1 MLTLDLV
8 GYSDAELKQTIAD
21 HCGQLGAVMEV
32 TIYRAATPQ
41 HRPLALVKMSDA
53 DEVSRLAATF
63 GDATLGNA
71 VVIQLQQEAR
81 VPSFLR
87 RF

>member
-1 MLTLDLV
+1 MLTLDLI
-8 GYSDAELKQTIAD
+8 GFSDAELEQTIAE
-21 HCGQLGAVMEV
+21 HCAQLGAVTEV
-32 TIYRAATPQ
+32 TIYRSAAPQ
-41 HRPLALVKMSDA
+41 ARPIALVKMSGV
-53 DEVSRLAATF
+53 DEVSQLAAVL

-71 VVIQLQQEAR
+71 VLIQLQQEAR

>member
-1 MLTLDLV
+1 MLTLDLI
-8 GYSDAELKQTIAD
+8 GYSDAELKQLIAE
-21 HCGQLGAVMEV
+21 HCAQLGAVTDV
-32 TIYRAATPQ
+32 TIYRAAAP
-41 HRPLALVKMSDA
+41 HARPLALVKMA
-53 DEVSRLAATF
+53 GAEEVSRLAATF

-71 VVIQLQQEAR
+71 VLIQLQQEAR

>member
-8 GYSDAELKQTIAD
+8 GYSDAELKQAIAE
-21 HCGQLGAVMEV
+21 HCAQLGVVTEV
-32 TIYRAATPQ
+32 TIYRAAAPQ
-41 HRPLALVKMSDA
+41 ERPFALVRMA
-53 DEVSRLAATF
+53 GVDEVSRLAATF

-71 VVIQLQQEAR
+71 VLIQLQQEAR

>member
-8 GYSDAELKQTIAD
+8 GYSDTELEQAIAE
-21 HCGQLGAVMEV
+21 HCAQLGAVAEV
-32 TIYRAATPQ
+32 TIYRSSAPRAKPI
-41 HRPLALVKMSDA
+41 ALVKMSGEEAVDQ
-53 DEVSRLAATF
+53 LAATL

-71 VVIQLQQEAR
+71 VLIQLQQEAR
-81 VPSFLR
+81 VPAFLR

>member
-8 GYSDAELKQTIAD
+8 GYTDAELKQAIAE
-21 HCGQLGAVMEV
+21 HCARLGAVAEV
-32 TIYRAATPQ
+32 TIYRAAAP
-41 HRPLALVKMSDA
+41 HARPFALVRMSA
-53 DEVSRLAATF
+53 VDEVSRLAATF

-71 VVIQLQQEAR
+71 VLIQLQQEAR